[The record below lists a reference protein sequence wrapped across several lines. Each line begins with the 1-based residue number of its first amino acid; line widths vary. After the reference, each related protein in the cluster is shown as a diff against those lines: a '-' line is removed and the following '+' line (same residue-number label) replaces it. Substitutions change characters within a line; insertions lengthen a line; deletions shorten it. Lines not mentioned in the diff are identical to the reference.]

1 MENTIKFN
9 INLNRQNTSQTRP
22 QNQNNTSVGTTNS
35 PLAPNT
41 GIFGGSTH
49 GVMISSVVLVAA
61 LVGAVLV
68 FRFFRQKKYRKAIL
82 PKVLSIT
89 VLSMLILGSSFSL
102 VRALEKTINL
112 DANILGTDKIA
123 YIKDTITIPDATSKG
138 FTLSIYH
145 DATTPSDR
153 LVNKLD
159 NTYYLTSTAG
169 TKDNPAPLTD
179 KTYGV
184 TLTDPTDN
192 NNPVWFAPTADNTTS
207 IYSTTEATPAN
218 HKIDI
223 YYGVKAKD
231 LKAGTYTGSF
241 KYKITPNPSVVSRTI
256 FDITKMQEMTP
267 ELCAN
272 TTTPYA
278 YRDGAEHD
286 STFSNIVSEITHVHT
301 TDRNKIPETALKDT
315 RDNKTYVVRKLAD
328 GHCWMSQNLALSTT
342 NGQVL
347 TDADTDMNGG
357 RTFTAPGVSAKGDV
371 WDRFGAD
378 GPHYLK
384 PEAGHEYYND
394 GVTPASTGSPTESTG
409 NYYDWIMATAGAR
422 DSSGNSLVN
431 AHSSGEAADSICP
444 KGWRLPTQD
453 GNVSYDN
460 LLRAYNLMENP
471 VYTYYNTGK
480 KALTAPFNYVFA
492 AAYAVFSGDFNF
504 ALGSGFLQTSS
515 LNDQGISRMIR
526 INNTRFFPHYN
537 MGHSSAGNAR
547 CMAR

>member
-9 INLNRQNTSQTRP
+9 IHLNKHNVGQSQNRDET
-22 QNQNNTSVGTTNS
+22 NTGAVSS
-35 PLAPNT
+35 PLSPNT
-41 GIFGGSTH
+41 GLFGGSAT
-49 GVMISSVVLVAA
+49 GAIASS
-61 LVGAVLV
+61 AVLV
-68 FRFFRQKKYRKAIL
+68 VTLIGALLAFRLFHRKRYRRVTL
-82 PKVLSIT
+82 PKVLVIT
-89 VLSMLILGSSFSL
+89 MLFSLAIGGSFSL
-102 VRALEKTINL
+102 VKALEKIINL
-112 DANILGTDKIA
+112 DANILSTDKIA
-123 YIKDTITIPDATSKG
+123 YIKDTIIIPNATQKG
-138 FTLSIYH
+138 FKLSVYH
-145 DATTPSDR
+145 DAAHPSDR
-153 LVNKLD
+153 LVSKQD
-159 NTYYLTSTAG
+159 NTSYLSSTIG
-169 TKDNPAPLTD
+169 TKDHPLALTD
-179 KTYGV
+179 KTYGIAF
-184 TLTDPTDN
+184 TDPTAKN
-192 NNPVWFAPTADNTTS
+192 KPVWLAPTIDDSSEVYSVDTATS
-207 IYSTTEATPAN
+207 AN

-301 TDRNKIPETALKDT
+301 TDRNKIPETTLKDT

-453 GNVSYDN
+453 GSVSYYN
-460 LLRAYNLMENP
+460 LLRAYNLMEHY

-492 AAYAVFSGDFNF
+492 AAYAVFNGDFTF
-504 ALGSGFLQTSS
+504 YPGSGFLQTSS
-515 LNDQGISRMIR
+515 LNDQGVSRMIKTDK
-526 INNTRFFPHYN
+526 IRFFPHYN
-537 MGHSSAGNAR
+537 MGNSFASNAR

>member
-9 INLNRQNTSQTRP
+9 IHLSKHNVGQSQNRDETNTGAVS
-22 QNQNNTSVGTTNS
+22 S
-35 PLAPNT
+35 PLSPNT
-41 GIFGGSTH
+41 GLFGGSAT
-49 GVMISSVVLVAA
+49 GAIASS
-61 LVGAVLV
+61 AVLV
-68 FRFFRQKKYRKAIL
+68 VTLIGAFLAFRLFHRKRYRRVTL
-82 PKVLSIT
+82 PKVLVIT
-89 VLSMLILGSSFSL
+89 MLFSLAIGGSFSL
-102 VRALEKTINL
+102 VKALEKIINL
-112 DANILGTDKIA
+112 DANILSTDKIA
-123 YIKDTITIPDATSKG
+123 YIKDTIIIPNATQKG
-138 FTLSIYH
+138 FKLSIYH
-145 DATTPSDR
+145 DAAHPSDR
-153 LVNKLD
+153 LVSKQD
-159 NTYYLTSTAG
+159 NTSYLSSTIG
-169 TKDNPAPLTD
+169 TKDHPLALTD
-179 KTYGV
+179 KTYGIAF
-184 TLTDPTDN
+184 TDPTAKN
-192 NNPVWFAPTADNTTS
+192 KPVWLAPTIDDSSEVYSVDTATS
-207 IYSTTEATPAN
+207 AN

-241 KYKITPNPSVVSRTI
+241 KYKITPNPSVISRTI

-301 TDRNKIPETALKDT
+301 ADRNKIPETTLKDT

-328 GHCWMSQNLALSTT
+328 SHCWMSQNLALSTT

-357 RTFTAPGVSAKGDV
+357 RTFTAPGASAKGDV
-371 WDRFGAD
+371 WSHSGAD

-384 PEAGHEYYND
+384 PEAGHEYYNN
-394 GVTPASTGSPTESTG
+394 GVTPSSTGSPTESTG
-409 NYYDWIMATAGAR
+409 NYYDWIMVTAGAR

-453 GNVSYDN
+453 GNISYDN
-460 LLRAYNLMENP
+460 LLRAYGLMETSA
-471 VYTYYNTGK
+471 YTYYNTGR
-480 KALTAPFNYVFA
+480 KALNAPFNYVFA
-492 AAYAVFSGDFNF
+492 AAYTVFIGDFAF
-504 ALGSGFLQTSS
+504 DPGSGFLQTSS
-515 LNDQGISRMIR
+515 LDDQGVSRMIE
-526 INNTRFFPHYN
+526 TDDKRFFPHYS
-537 MGHSSAGNAR
+537 MGNSFAGNAR